1 MIEIPVAVANS
12 YDVLIARGLLQKMGA
27 RIAGVVPPCRAAV
40 ITDDTVAKHYLD
52 AARASLESV
61 GFSVCSYAF
70 PAGEASKNL
79 TTLSGILELLAE
91 QQLTRQDLVVALGG
105 GVTGDMAGFA
115 AAVYLRGVRFVQVP
129 TTFLAMIDSSVGGK
143 TAVDLE
149 HGKNLAGVFYQPRL
163 VLIDPDVLSTLPKN
177 VFDEG
182 TAEAVKTGVLF
193 DKTLFSLLADGD
205 FSDRIE
211 EIIASCVRYKA
222 EVVALDERDTGRRQL
237 LNLGH
242 TFGHAVEQASHFA
255 ISHGDAVAIGLVMAA
270 KVACATGVCE
280 KSVVTDIRQALSKN
294 ALPVECPFTADALLG
309 AAFRDKKRQGQT
321 ITLVLPEKIGVCRL
335 EKHDVSELA
344 RLFALALEK

>member
-1 MIEIPVAVANS
+1 MIEIPVAVSAS
-12 YDVLIARGLLQKMGA
+12 YDVLIERGLLQKMGA
-27 RIAGVVPPCRAAV
+27 RIAGVVRPCRAAV
-40 ITDDTVAKHYLD
+40 ITDDTVAKHYLETV
-52 AARASLESV
+52 RASLESA
-61 GFSVCSYAF
+61 GFSVCSYVF

-79 TTLSGILELLAE
+79 TTLSSILEFLAE

-115 AAVYLRGVRFVQVP
+115 AAVYLRGIRFVQIP

-177 VFDEG
+177 VFNEG
-182 TAEAVKTGVLF
+182 TAEAIKTGVLF
-193 DKTLFSLLADGD
+193 DKTLFTFLADGG

-222 EVVALDERDTGRRQL
+222 QVVALDERDTGRRQL

-280 KSVVTDIRQALSKN
+280 ESVVTDIRQALSKN
-294 ALPVECPFTADALLG
+294 ALPVECPFASDALLD

-321 ITLVLPEKIGVCRL
+321 ITLVLPEKIGACRL
-335 EKHDVSELA
+335 EKHDVLELA
-344 RLFALALEK
+344 QLFSLALEN